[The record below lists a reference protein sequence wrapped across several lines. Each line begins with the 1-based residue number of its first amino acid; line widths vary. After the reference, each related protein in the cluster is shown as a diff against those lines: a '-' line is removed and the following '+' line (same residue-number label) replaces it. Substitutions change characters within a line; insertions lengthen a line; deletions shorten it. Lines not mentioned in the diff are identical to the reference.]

1 MPEYTQHEL
10 TQLHARARQ
19 QIRFLALAHSPE
31 AASNRRFLAAGYLL
45 ALTEAK
51 ALTLEQAEELRVEL
65 SAVTEA
71 RIDALIKE
79 TLRDTLAP
87 EPGGVH
93 CTGHVDY
100 APKDDQ
106 PDLFDQLEDKA

>member
-1 MPEYTQHEL
+1 MPEYTEHERA
-10 TQLHARARQ
+10 QLHARARQ

-51 ALTLEQAEELRVEL
+51 ALTIEQAEELRVEL
-65 SAVTEA
+65 STATES
-71 RIDALIKE
+71 RIDTLIKE

-87 EPGGVH
+87 DVH

-100 APKDDQ
+100 DPASRKPGPEQ
-106 PDLFDQLEDKA
+106 